1 MRNLKV
7 TMAYNGTAYHG
18 YQRQNNANSIQ
29 QTVEEVLSKLLC
41 EDITINGCSR
51 TDTGVHARAF
61 VFNVKTTC
69 PIPCEGFI
77 KGGNALLPQDIAFL
91 SCEDMPDSFH
101 ARFDSKGKEYI
112 YRIYTGDVRD
122 VFSADTALHYPY
134 KPDIEKMR
142 KAAQL
147 IVGEHCVLLQGG
159 G

>member
-7 TMAYNGTAYHG
+7 TMSYNGTAYHG

-61 VFNVKTTC
+61 VFNVKTNC

-101 ARFDSKGKEYI
+101 AHHLCRSCKG
-112 YRIYTGDVRD
+112 
-122 VFSADTALHYPY
+122 
-134 KPDIEKMR
+134 
-142 KAAQL
+142 
-147 IVGEHCVLLQGG
+147 
-159 G
+159 

>member
-61 VFNVKTTC
+61 VFNVKTNC

-77 KGGNALLPQDIAFL
+77 KGGNAL
-91 SCEDMPDSFH
+91 S
-101 ARFDSKGKEYI
+101 
-112 YRIYTGDVRD
+112 
-122 VFSADTALHYPY
+122 
-134 KPDIEKMR
+134 R
-142 KAAQL
+142 K
-147 IVGEHCVLLQGG
+147 V
-159 G
+159 

>member
-61 VFNVKTTC
+61 VFNVKTNC
-69 PIPCEGFI
+69 PISCEGFI
-77 KGGNALLPQDIAFL
+77 KGGNALFTAGYSLSFL
-91 SCEDMPDSFH
+91 RRY
-101 ARFDSKGKEYI
+101 ARQLS
-112 YRIYTGDVRD
+112 
-122 VFSADTALHYPY
+122 
-134 KPDIEKMR
+134 R
-142 KAAQL
+142 K
-147 IVGEHCVLLQGG
+147 V
-159 G
+159 

>member
-61 VFNVKTTC
+61 VFNVKN
-69 PIPCEGFI
+69 E
-77 KGGNALLPQDIAFL
+77 LPHSLRGLYKRRQRTFTAGYSLSFL
-91 SCEDMPDSFH
+91 RRY
-101 ARFDSKGKEYI
+101 ARQLS
-112 YRIYTGDVRD
+112 
-122 VFSADTALHYPY
+122 
-134 KPDIEKMR
+134 R
-142 KAAQL
+142 K
-147 IVGEHCVLLQGG
+147 V
-159 G
+159 